1 MKVEAEYR
9 KLKLSVESWKWVQ
22 KVEINHSNTWRSLY
36 NDGNVA
42 WDTVTFN
49 KGKQELRT
57 QKIADGDQKLSWQ
70 LCFKE
75 SEDFPREWSF
85 SYYRP
90 K

>member
-42 WDTVTFN
+42 WDTVAFN
-49 KGKQELRT
+49 KGEARASDAEDCGWRS
-57 QKIADGDQKLSWQ
+57 KIILAAL
-70 LCFKE
+70 F
-75 SEDFPREWSF
+75 
-85 SYYRP
+85 
-90 K
+90 